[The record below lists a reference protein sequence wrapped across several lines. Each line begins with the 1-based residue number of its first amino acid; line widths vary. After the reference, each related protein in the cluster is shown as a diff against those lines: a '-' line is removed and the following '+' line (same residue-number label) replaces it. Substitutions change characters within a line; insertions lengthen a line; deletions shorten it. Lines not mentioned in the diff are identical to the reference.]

1 MLAVIATLPVKPE
14 AAAEF
19 EAAFAELAAE
29 VRKEEGN
36 RLYQLARK
44 RDAEGVYVVME
55 LYTDQDALDLHG
67 KTPHFGAFFAK
78 AGGMLAGKP
87 VIEMLDTVG

>member
-1 MLAVIATLPVKPE
+1 MLAVIATLPVKAE
-14 AAAEF
+14 AASEF
-19 EAAFAELAAE
+19 EAAFAELAAD

-44 RDAEGVYVVME
+44 RDADGVYVVME
-55 LYTDQDALDLHG
+55 LYTDQAAFDLHG

-78 AGGMLAGKP
+78 VGTMLAGKP
-87 VIEMLDTVG
+87 VIEVLDTVG